1 MNKLYI
7 KATVTLVCLLTLY
20 MVIRNNWIP
29 SFTDHH
35 LIAHW
40 LEHAGPLKWLSLY
53 VSATVFI
60 GIGGPRQA
68 IAFLFGFLFGGP
80 FGIVIALLVTL
91 AGSMGCFLLARH
103 IIGPLLEQRFTKY
116 LRLFEKS
123 LLRDPAKKILIIR
136 LLPIGSNLFTNLFS
150 GACKLKTSAFV
161 IGSLLGFL
169 PQTAVFAMAGSGVR
183 LSDHN
188 QMTISILLFV
198 LSSAL
203 GIYLYFNRE
212 KSTRDATHAI
222 KSGSKPYDQ

>member
-1 MNKLYI
+1 MNKLYV
-7 KATVTLVCLLTLY
+7 KATIILTCLLALY
-20 MVIRNNWIP
+20 LLIRNDWMP

-40 LEHAGPLKWLSLY
+40 LDHAGPLKWLSLY
-53 VSATVFI
+53 VSAIVFI
-60 GIGGPRQA
+60 GAGGPRQA

-80 FGIVIALLVTL
+80 LGIVIALLVTL

-183 LSDHN
+183 LSDHH
-188 QMTISILLFV
+188 QMTISILLFT

-222 KSGSKPYDQ
+222 KPGSNPYDQ